1 MRGQD
6 FRIYHVSRV
15 MVAKMTSVPPLS
27 VKYVEDQFENPAEVP
42 FAIDPPNC
50 NDLFIPPNVVE

>member
-1 MRGQD
+1 
-6 FRIYHVSRV
+6 

-50 NDLFIPPNVVE
+50 NDLFIPQCC